1 MKELQQIDAI
11 LQAQGFR
18 ERDLQSAWRQV
29 NKEATAA
36 NIISFIRQAALGTPL
51 ESEEALVERAMS
63 KVYGLAE
70 WTPTQMKWLERIKKQ
85 LLLNNVLGP
94 NALGPNA
101 QVAFDSND
109 AFRSRGGYKGMQRIF
124 KDKTDEIVDVINN
137 IIFA

>member
-1 MKELQQIDAI
+1 M
-11 LQAQGFR
+11 
-18 ERDLQSAWRQV
+18 QSAWRQV

-94 NALGPNA
+94 NA

-109 AFRSRGGYKGMQRIF
+109 AFRSRGGYIGMQRIF
-124 KDKTDEIVDVINN
+124 KDKTDKIVDVIND

>member
-1 MKELQQIDAI
+1 MHPSGT
-11 LQAQGFR
+11 GFR

-85 LLLNNVLGP
+85 LAPEQCPG
-94 NALGPNA
+94 A
-101 QVAFDSND
+101 QCP
-109 AFRSRGGYKGMQRIF
+109 SRL
-124 KDKTDEIVDVINN
+124 
-137 IIFA
+137 